1 MRIDPEE
8 TQTGRLMFGVGV
20 NSDAGLVG
28 NVTIDEQNFDWRNVP
43 DSWED
48 IWEGR
53 ALRGAGERFRI
64 ELVPGTEVQRYMIS
78 YQDPY
83 LNDLPLVFGISGF
96 YYQRIYTEWSE
107 NRVGGSVSLGYQF
120 THDLTGTIKFL
131 GQDVTIG
138 TPEFPVPS
146 LEAVLGRNPIYTFS
160 ASLQHDTRDNAFMP
174 TEGHMINGSIGE
186 TVGSYQ
192 FPTASVEFSQFF
204 RIFQRADRSG
214 NQVLNLDLRAGFSG
228 DDTPI
233 FERFYAGGFS
243 SIRGFAFRGV
253 TPRDPIYGMGVG
265 GDFQFLGT
273 GTVPVPHHRRR
284 HAQGRGLLSTPA
296 RSSRR
301 SATGTSASA
310 WRPAS
315 ACGFRSP

>member
-1 MRIDPEE
+1 M
-8 TQTGRLMFGVGV
+8 
-20 NSDAGLVG
+20 
-28 NVTIDEQNFDWRNVP
+28 
-43 DSWED
+43 
-48 IWEGR
+48 
-53 ALRGAGERFRI
+53 

-83 LNDLPLVFGISGF
+83 LNDLSLCVSFGLSGF
-96 YYQRIYTEWSE
+96 YYQRIYTEWTE

-120 THDLTGTIKFL
+120 THDLTGTIKFQ

-138 TPEFPVPS
+138 HSGVS
-146 LEAVLGRNPIYTFS
+146 RAQLAGSGLGRNPLYTFS
-160 ASLQHDTRDNAFMP
+160 ASLQHDTRDNPFMA
-174 TEGHMINGSIGE
+174 TEGHLIYGLIGE
-186 TVGSYQ
+186 NLGSFQ
-192 FPTASVEFSQFF
+192 FPNASVEFSQFF
-204 RIFQRADRSG
+204 KIFQRADRSG
-214 NQVLNLDLRAGFSG
+214 NHVLNLDLRAGFTG

-265 GDFQFLGT
+265 GDFQLLGT
-273 GTVPVPHHRRR
+273 AKYMFPITADDMLKGVVFVDAGTVEPTISDWN
-284 HAQGRGLLSTPA
+284 QQ
-296 RSSRR
+296 
-301 SATGTSASA
+301 SA